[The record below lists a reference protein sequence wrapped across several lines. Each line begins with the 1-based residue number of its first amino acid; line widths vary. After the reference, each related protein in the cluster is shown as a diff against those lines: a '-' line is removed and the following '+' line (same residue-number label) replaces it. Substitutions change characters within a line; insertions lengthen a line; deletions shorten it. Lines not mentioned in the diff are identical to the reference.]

1 MTGPGAG
8 DALFDNEDIAAGYAA
23 PPEAESAGEVDVT
36 AVAPELADADA
47 VAEVVAPHRTIETAV
62 GEPLLRTDGL
72 TVKFGGLTALDDVS
86 FEIRRG
92 EILGLIGPNGAGK
105 TTCFNAITG
114 VYRPAAGLVYFDG
127 KPLTKTK
134 RNAITRLGI
143 ARTFQN
149 VRLFGE
155 MTALENVVV
164 GTDARHKTSVP
175 GAVFRTPRHRREER
189 DAIERGMALLEF
201 VGIAP
206 RAVEKARN
214 LSYGDQRRLEI
225 ARALATEPKLLCLD
239 EPAAGFNPSEKSAL
253 MDLIRKIRDDGFTVL
268 LIEHDMRLVMGV
280 TDRIVVLEFGRKIAD
295 GLPAEIRDDPAV
307 IAAYLGVPDDQVGAE
322 QAGDAGR
329 DGVESGGERAGAEPD
344 AGPAGAGRAAGQA
357 GAEPE
362 GGQSGAEREAG
373 QAGGEYPTQKLP
385 IPKPGAGPAVR
396 VGEPARPET
405 DPATT
410 DPADAHRPGTG
421 AAPDLSTRTS
431 DAPALLEVED
441 MVVNYGRIQALHGV
455 SLRVAEGELVTLLGA
470 NGAGKTTTMRALSG
484 LLPLTR
490 GRIRF
495 EGRDITTVKAHD
507 RVVGGLI
514 QAPEGRGVF
523 PGMTVQENLDMGCYG
538 RVFKQKAEYTRTLEW
553 VFELFPRLRERR
565 KQVGGTLSG
574 GEQQMLAI
582 GRALMARPRLL
593 LLDEPSMGLAPMV
606 IQQIFRIISEINQQ
620 GTTVLLVEQNAQQA
634 LARSDRA
641 YILETGAVTKT
652 GSGAD
657 LLTDP
662 AVKSAYLGVG

>member
-307 IAAYLGVPDDQVGAE
+307 IAAYLGVPDDQLGAE

-344 AGPAGAGRAAGQA
+344 AGQTGAERAAGQA

-362 GGQSGAEREAG
+362 GGQAGAEREAG